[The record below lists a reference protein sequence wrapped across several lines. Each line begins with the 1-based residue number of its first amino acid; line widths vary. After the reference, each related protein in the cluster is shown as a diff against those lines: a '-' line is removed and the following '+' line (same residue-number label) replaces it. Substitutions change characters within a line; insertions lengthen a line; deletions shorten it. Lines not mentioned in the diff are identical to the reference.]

1 MTEDI
6 SAQEGLDP
14 ELQTEI
20 PVVSEDW
27 MYPTIFRQTF
37 VLADG
42 TEMAGGVS
50 KSAFSNKIWI
60 LIGEPGYDYGSL
72 AALFGNPEKTNTIRF
87 NISESERTEFI
98 GYTRLSTI
106 KAGTDGSFTVGL
118 SKPM

>member
-6 SAQEGLDP
+6 SAQEGFDP
-14 ELQTEI
+14 KIQTEI
-20 PVVSEDW
+20 PVVPEDW
-27 MYPTIFRQTF
+27 MFPTIFRQTF

-42 TEMAGGVS
+42 TEIAGGVS

-60 LIGEPGYDYGSL
+60 LINEPGYDYGSL
-72 AALFGNPEKTNTIRF
+72 AALFGNPEKTNVIRF

-106 KAGTDGSFTVGL
+106 KSGNEGTFTVGL
-118 SKPM
+118 SKTV